1 MKLSLHDELLFVA
14 VMLTYRGKTIS
25 IPHVL
30 VDTGSASTVLDADR
44 VMMVGIAPEPGD
56 RIRRLRG
63 VGGHESVYERVV
75 DELSVG
81 ERGLKN
87 FKIEVG
93 NASYGYGFGGILG
106 LDFLMQ
112 TGSIIHL
119 PKMMLSFGSPTPP
132 ATYQR

>member
-1 MKLSLHDELLFVA
+1 MKLSLRDDLLFVA
-14 VMLTYRGKTIS
+14 VTLTYRGKTIS

-44 VMMVGIAPEPGD
+44 VIAVGIVPEPAD

-63 VGGHESVYERVV
+63 VGGHESVYERIV
-75 DELSVG
+75 ERLCVG
-81 ERGLKN
+81 ERGLKD

-112 TGSIIHL
+112 TGSILHL
-119 PKMMLSFGSPTPP
+119 PKMMLSFDSSTP
-132 ATYQR
+132 ATT